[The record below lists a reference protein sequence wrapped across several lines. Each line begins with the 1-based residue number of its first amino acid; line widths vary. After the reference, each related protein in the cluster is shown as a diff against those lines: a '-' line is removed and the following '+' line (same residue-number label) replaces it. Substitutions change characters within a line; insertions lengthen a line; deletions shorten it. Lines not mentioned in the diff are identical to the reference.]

1 VITKL
6 FLLQNYIENR
16 KLVDWNQGWRH
27 GVRFDPFDRK
37 KKLLNLNISDVT
49 GRFIE
54 NYRLPDLVSA
64 VTMSVIFLTLGLQI
78 LCHFFL
84 TLCRFFKNDTIVVI
98 R

>member
-1 VITKL
+1 
-6 FLLQNYIENR
+6 LLQNYIENR

-37 KKLLNLNISDVT
+37 KKLLNLNISGVT

-64 VTMSVIFLTLGLQI
+64 VTMSVIFSDFRSADI
-78 LCHFFL
+78 VSFFSD
-84 TLCRFFKNDTIVVI
+84 FMSVF
-98 R
+98 